1 VDNYLALR
9 GSFLANKRDLGLEV
23 VEISDVLL
31 ESLVRNSSP
40 VNFIII
46 LVVGQVRIFDI
57 AQLTLHDQILLVDEF
72 GQHLVDSEF
81 LMSGRLKSHFMALN
95 ELSRDRCRSSRF

>member
-1 VDNYLALR
+1 MDNYLALR
-9 GSFLANKRDLGLEV
+9 GSFLADKRDLGLEV

-72 GQHLVDSEF
+72 GQHLVDSEI
-81 LMSGRLKSHFMALN
+81 LMSGLKSHFMALN